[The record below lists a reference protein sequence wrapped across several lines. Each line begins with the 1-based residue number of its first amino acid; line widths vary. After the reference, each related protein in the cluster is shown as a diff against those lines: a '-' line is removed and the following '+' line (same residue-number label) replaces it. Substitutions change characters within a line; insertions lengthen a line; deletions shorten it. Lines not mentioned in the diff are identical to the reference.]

1 MFSQLCSPWQLSR
14 RRSPAPVKCTT
25 TTTTI
30 TIITVNEIGPLT
42 GAFFFSGQTTP
53 LFFEPLFGPCYK
65 SKPECRRQ
73 SAVFD
78 Q

>member
-14 RRSPAPVKCTT
+14 RRSPAPVKCII

-30 TIITVNEIGPLT
+30 TVTTVNEIGPLT
-42 GAFFFSGQTTP
+42 GAFFFSGQTTRFSLSHCSGRATNP
-53 LFFEPLFGPCYK
+53 
-65 SKPECRRQ
+65 KPECRRQ

>member
-14 RRSPAPVKCTT
+14 RRSPAPVKCIIIII
-25 TTTTI
+25 TI

-65 SKPECRRQ
+65 SETGMLQ
-73 SAVFD
+73 AIGGV
-78 Q
+78 

>member
-14 RRSPAPVKCTT
+14 RRSPAPVKCIT

-30 TIITVNEIGPLT
+30 TTVNEIGPLT

>member
-14 RRSPAPVKCTT
+14 RRSPAPVKCIII
-25 TTTTI
+25 TI

>member
-14 RRSPAPVKCTT
+14 RRSPAPVKCIII
-25 TTTTI
+25 TI
-30 TIITVNEIGPLT
+30 TITTVNEIGPLT